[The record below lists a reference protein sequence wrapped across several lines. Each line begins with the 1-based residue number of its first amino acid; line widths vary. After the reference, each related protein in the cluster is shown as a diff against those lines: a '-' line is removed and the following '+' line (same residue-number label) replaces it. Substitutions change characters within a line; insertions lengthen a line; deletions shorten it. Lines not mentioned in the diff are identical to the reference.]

1 MQKHTPKLATNR
13 EHSLVDMYI
22 YCILSIY
29 ISTYDI
35 LLMYLSLIKMDLNN
49 LLKIVGG
56 WRTLLL
62 KRGQTKED
70 EIGVP

>member
-1 MQKHTPKLATNR
+1 MATNR
-13 EHSLVDMYI
+13 ENSLVDMYI

-29 ISTYDI
+29 IS
-35 LLMYLSLIKMDLNN
+35 MYLWDSSDVFKFNKN
-49 LLKIVGG
+49 GLKQPFEDCRRMKDSFI
-56 WRTLLL
+56 